1 MVYPNIPAPE
11 GSPAALNY
19 ARFIPREDLGEVQ
32 PWQPDHFGQPRAKHP
47 ADRPEPQGP
56 TEQDWLD
63 RVQAA
68 SQEGYEQGYRDGLAA
83 LEDFKKSHS
92 AQVSASVGELVR
104 NFDDQWARLEHSM
117 AQSLTRSVVLLARQV
132 LRTELATRPELVGD
146 VVSEALRTTLMNARH
161 VVVRVHPED
170 LPLVAQGAGDI
181 LQSRGARLQADAT
194 VARGGCRVESDAG
207 LIDATIQ
214 ARWAR
219 AAQRMGPAL
228 PWNDEEASADAA
240 PPTTDR
246 PEGDLP

>member
-1 MVYPNIPAPE
+1 MAYPNIPAPD
-11 GSPAALNY
+11 GSTANLRY
-19 ARFIPREDLGEVQ
+19 ARFIPREELGEVQ
-32 PWQPDHFGQPRAKHP
+32 PWQPDRFGSPRVRPSAE
-47 ADRPEPQGP
+47 RPEQRVT

-83 LEDFKKSHS
+83 LEDFKKSHC
-92 AQVSASVGELVR
+92 AQVSASLGELVR

-181 LQSRGARLQADAT
+181 LQSRGARLLADAS

-219 AAQRMGPAL
+219 AVQRMGPAL
-228 PWNDEEASADAA
+228 PWHDEQTPADAS
-240 PPTTDR
+240 PPS
-246 PEGDLP
+246 PNLSEAALS